1 MKNFLRTLILFTV
14 FSILTIV
21 ILIFLSNEFVKRNT
35 FNNWETESN
44 LLVIKNNQQYDALF
58 MGISHA
64 RNLSRHKNHLR
75 IEAITGKKIINIG
88 RGGYYSGLLNQYLY
102 LKYFYAM
109 GNTAH
114 DVIII
119 LTPVLMYSYVY
130 DDASN
135 IFEDEPI
142 SFTFIRC
149 YLSEK
154 NDYTTR
160 QLFYYMID
168 KLSPQ
173 WILTVPTT
181 LEKKTESLDS
191 LDRAK
196 VESGM
201 RSAYLNGME
210 NKVFENRKALIY
222 KILEECKR
230 NTSRVIFIIPPA
242 LFGKWK
248 GHETVVSFLEQ
259 LHNQDPAIAWYDC
272 SESVLN
278 PKLYYDHHH
287 LNSAGVVYFTEKYLK
302 DIMK

>member
-1 MKNFLRTLILFTV
+1 MKPFLKNLFFFILFSV
-14 FSILTIV
+14 LAIV
-21 ILIFLSNEFVKRNT
+21 VMIFLSNEFVMRNT

-44 LLVIKNNQQYDALF
+44 LLVIKEHQQYDALF

-75 IEAITGKKIINIG
+75 IEAITGKKILNIG

-109 GNTAH
+109 GNTTQN
-114 DVIII
+114 VIIV

-142 SFTFIRC
+142 SFSFIRC
-149 YLSEK
+149 YLSER

-160 QLFYYMID
+160 QLYYYIID

-173 WILTVPTT
+173 WFLTVPTS
-181 LEKKTESLDS
+181 LDEKTESLDS

-196 VESGM
+196 VDSGM

-210 NKVFENRKALIY
+210 NEVFENRKTLVY
-222 KILEECKR
+222 KILKECR
-230 NTSRVIFIIPPA
+230 ANNSRVIFIIPPA

-259 LHNQDPAIAWYDC
+259 LHIQDPAIAWYDC
-272 SESVLN
+272 SNSVLD

-287 LNSAGVVYFTEKYLK
+287 LNSAGVVYFTENYLK
-302 DIMK
+302 QIIR